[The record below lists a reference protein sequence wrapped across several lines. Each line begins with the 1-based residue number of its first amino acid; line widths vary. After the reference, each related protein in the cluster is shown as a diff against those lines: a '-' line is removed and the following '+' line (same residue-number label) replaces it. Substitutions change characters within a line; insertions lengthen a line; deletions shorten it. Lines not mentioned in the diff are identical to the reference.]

1 MPSVDAKTLSGPQ
14 NQPMAMVATF
24 RRSDSAPMG
33 CGGHGWPGGIGPS
46 PSSVRGSD
54 FRGAAAA
61 GAAMASTTLRDTLVA
76 QVVVDDEGPLLVEL
90 GHAAVA
96 EDALEA

>member
-1 MPSVDAKTLSGPQ
+1 
-14 NQPMAMVATF
+14 
-24 RRSDSAPMG
+24 MG

-61 GAAMASTTLRDTLVA
+61 GAAMASTTLRDT
-76 QVVVDDEGPLLVEL
+76 QPEGCLMRNRSTPREFVEASSTL
-90 GHAAVA
+90 ISVPTARGSPTTSLSSSTPFLTIAPFLARTR
-96 EDALEA
+96 